1 MLPPCERQKH
11 FPTALGVV
19 HNIHFGHA
27 GSIPESGRS
36 GRSDQDLIKIWSR
49 SGRSL
54 RRKWQPSPV
63 SLPGKSH
70 GQRSPAGC
78 NPMGRKELDMTE
90 QENSK
95 KHQEFLLAILFSS
108 LCHEHGFSFNSY
120 PKVRRHVEKRHGFQ
134 LKTTP
139 VQCEQ
144 DSGVTC
150 YCSLV

>member
-36 GRSDQDLIKIWSR
+36 
-49 SGRSL
+49 L

-78 NPMGRKELDMTE
+78 NPMGRKALDMTE

-95 KHQEFLLAILFSS
+95 KHREFLLAILFSS